1 MKNFLLLFL
10 CLYFSSCITNRQ
22 RQVWMGPLQQTHQAD
37 RERVLRIY
45 FDKQGNLYP
54 GTEDFIP
61 AKNFFDPVAAKKTF
75 KEKPHTANLETY
87 FTSHPVELKKLF
99 LHYCP
104 AAAVSPAARDSF
116 YTVQYFI
123 RKNHVQELEKAFASQ
138 KEKTL
143 VLMIHGFNSPNPT
156 GEYQMLRNAIRKQ
169 GYDTGNF
176 VYLEVY
182 WDGLTANQGNPVFEG
197 IWKKALENSAYAALG
212 LRRMLALL
220 DPAVKIRIITH
231 SLGASVGTGALF
243 NTETKWRKR
252 GFKNVGRKLAY
263 EYGQN
268 FFDSLRSVPAPR
280 QDCRLGMIAP
290 AIPGYNSFIDF
301 NKRNPDITPAQNN
314 ISRVVVGYNV
324 NDFAVTKR
332 LFKVDMAR
340 YFGSTS
346 LGCNKVHRG
355 KPEMQRA
362 EEVLLQNGYSA
373 GQARQILI
381 PVDYSRYGKKIK
393 SEEHGLYYYLS
404 DTLCTDEFLKKLFE

>member
-1 MKNFLLLFL
+1 MKNFLPLFL

-22 RQVWMGPLQQTHQAD
+22 RQVWLGPLQQTHLAD
-37 RERVLRIY
+37 KERVVRVY

-54 GTEDFIP
+54 GTEDFVP
-61 AKNFFDPVAAKKTF
+61 AKNFFDPLAAKKTF
-75 KEKPHTANLETY
+75 KEKPLTANLETY
-87 FTSHPVELKKLF
+87 FTSHTAALEKLF
-99 LHYCP
+99 LHWCP
-104 AAAVSPAARDSF
+104 AAMAAGLAKDSF
-116 YTVQYFI
+116 YAVQYFI
-123 RKNHVQELEKAFASQ
+123 RKNYAHDLEKAFALQ
-138 KEKTL
+138 KEKIL

-156 GEYQMLRNAIRKQ
+156 GEYQMMRNAIRKQ
-169 GYDTGNF
+169 GYDKGNF

-197 IWKKALENSAYAALG
+197 IWKKALQNSAYAALG
-212 LRRMLALL
+212 LRRLLTIL
-220 DPAVKIRIITH
+220 DPDIQIVIITH

-243 NTETKWRKR
+243 NAETKWTKR
-252 GFKNVGRKLAY
+252 GFKNVGKKLGY

-268 FFDSLRSVPAPR
+268 FFDSLRSIPAPR
-280 QDCRLGMIAP
+280 QECRLGMIAP

-301 NKRNPDITPAQNN
+301 NKRNPEITPAQNN
-314 ISRVVVGYNV
+314 ISRAVVGYNV

-346 LGCNKVHRG
+346 LGCNKYHKG
-355 KPEMQRA
+355 KTEMQRT
-362 EEVLLQNGYSA
+362 EEALLQNGYSA
-373 GQARQILI
+373 ADVRQILW